1 MDENSPHLKYL
12 GRDLDAALGIKVEYA
27 EDGRAGG
34 KMPISD
40 AVRQP
45 YGVVHGGAH
54 AALAETLASVGTY
67 VSVAK
72 DGKVALGMANNTQ
85 FLKSA
90 TQGTVHGTARAIHRG
105 RTTWVWD
112 VELKDDDDRLLAVS
126 RVTIAVRDAVAQA

>member
-1 MDENSPHLKYL
+1 MSEPENPVKYF
-12 GRDLDAALGIKVEYA
+12 GRDLDAALGIHVEHA
-27 EDGRAGG
+27 DDGVARGT
-34 KMPISD
+34 MPISD

-67 VSVAK
+67 AVVAPQ
-72 DGKVALGMANNTQ
+72 GKIALGMTNNTQ

-90 TQGTVHGTARAIHRG
+90 REGTVHGSARAIHRG

-112 VELKDDDDRLLAVS
+112 IDLKDDDGNLLAVS
-126 RVTIAVRDAVAQA
+126 RVTIAVRDPA